1 MSQLLGK
8 PDHSLA
14 CSSAPK
20 RSPGPSMPCKPSNLK
35 KRSLVHRGNVNGRR
49 KVPVNTRAMP
59 LRDAPTN
66 FDSVSVCGRFEGQ
79 SRCSAMAPNGLAWT
93 GETNGSIVIRLAP
106 SGVEVGRIEPISDS
120 AVLVMVNVGGSI
132 WAGYADGA
140 IRIFDHATHK
150 VLRESTQHTAAVYAM
165 CAADGFVYTGGADW
179 KVYQWMSADLHY
191 SRIYY
196 GHRSAVRSLT
206 TYMDQAS
213 GRGYVVSGS
222 DDGTIKVWEAATA
235 KTYGITTRDG
245 GCVATLEKQGR
256 CFMSVL
262 VLEDTAELW
271 AGSEDSAI
279 HVCELNTMT
288 FTNIITAHRAPVV
301 ALQKVE
307 ETVWSG
313 SKDGAIAITNR
324 FSKAIVYRAS
334 QSPARS
340 SAAAGMQRFAM
351 SILPVTRSVVCNV
364 WATAAGGS
372 WQCWNF
378 TLSDGVKSRGNK
390 ASVFMPGKKLLRS
403 RTQRSSR
410 AGPRRCRNRC
420 SGAFDTSDHSRSR
433 SVSAPPENRDE
444 ELRES
449 VARLRRTVAVLL
461 ADPEAV
467 QFGNGSR
474 TNLSGDLAH
483 RNEARNADD
492 EDDGIPLDAVAES
505 IRNDHRADTQKEV
518 QRLQTALAVEMRKS
532 AELRAELEKMR
543 TSPEAITARGA
554 KKVSRRTA
562 SPAMAEAQAE
572 ANAMEGRSGMS
583 GSPATEKLA

>member
-1 MSQLLGK
+1 MPQPVEK

-14 CSSAPK
+14 WSSAPK
-20 RSPGPSMPCKPSNLK
+20 RSPGRSMPRKPSNLK
-35 KRSLVHRGNVNGRR
+35 KRSLVHRGNINGRR
-49 KVPVNTRAMP
+49 EVPVNTRAMP
-59 LRDAPTN
+59 LRDTPN

-79 SRCSAMAPNGLAWT
+79 SRCSAMTRNGLAWT
-93 GETNGSIVIRLAP
+93 GEKDGSIVIRLAP
-106 SGVEVGRIEPISDS
+106 SGVEVGRIEPIGGS
-120 AVLVMVNVGGSI
+120 AVLVMLNVGGCI

-196 GHRSAVRSLT
+196 GHRNAVRSLT

-222 DDGTIKVWEAATA
+222 DDGTIKVWEAAAA
-235 KTYGITTRDG
+235 KTYGTTTQDG
-245 GCVATLEKQGR
+245 GCVATLEKQSR
-256 CFMSVL
+256 CFLSVL
-262 VLEDTAELW
+262 ALEDTAELW
-271 AGSEDSAI
+271 AGGEDSAI
-279 HVCELNTMT
+279 HVCDLNTMT

-334 QSPARS
+334 QSPAS
-340 SAAAGMQRFAM
+340 SSVAAGMQRFAM

-378 TLSDGVKSRGNK
+378 TLSDSVKPHGNK
-390 ASVFMPGKKLLRS
+390 ASVFMRGKKLLRS

-410 AGPRRCRNRC
+410 AGPRRRRSRRN
-420 SGAFDTSDHSRSR
+420 GAFDTSDHSRSR

-449 VARLRRTVAVLL
+449 VARLRHTVAVLL

-467 QFGNGSR
+467 HFGNSSG
-474 TNLSGDLAH
+474 TYVSGDLTH

-492 EDDGIPLDAVAES
+492 EDDGIPLDAVAEW

-532 AELRAELEKMR
+532 AELRAELEKMG
-543 TSPEAITARGA
+543 TSPEAITARG
-554 KKVSRRTA
+554 
-562 SPAMAEAQAE
+562 
-572 ANAMEGRSGMS
+572 AMEGRSGMS